1 MVDAPLTVPSRS
13 LLEQDLVRRLR
24 DVRSAGVSLD
34 VDAAGSVRDDL
45 LALPADGTVERV
57 MVLHSLV
64 ARVQALEI
72 AALADLSPAGPG
84 GPAPRQRVDGSWR
97 VPARADVAPAVV
109 DEVAP
114 ALHQGRESTRRRL
127 AEAEQLVRCLPRTH
141 RLLADGLV
149 GLDVARAVVGE
160 TARLTEAVAVAV
172 DAAAGEDLVGLTAAA
187 ARRLVGR
194 LAMSHDV
201 DAAARRV
208 RAAVAERRVE
218 HRPLVDGTGELRL
231 VGPAPDVRALHE
243 VLTRR
248 ARDRSLPGSDVDPY
262 ADPTDPSDGT
272 EPARSAGRPR
282 GPAEDRRSMDARRF
296 DVAVAALLAGPP
308 SRDREPSPVVELA
321 VGVSTLL
328 GLDDSPGELSG
339 HGPVPAV
346 VARAW
351 ARRGR
356 LRRFFTD
363 PATGAVI
370 GVDGHTYPPGTV
382 PVPTRE
388 PPSGP
393 SDGDPPGRDGDDPG
407 GGGPCPSTGS
417 GYRIP
422 VALRR
427 VVTAA
432 LPRCVAPGC
441 SVPATRCDLDHRVPW
456 PAGPTCACNLAP
468 LCRTHHRMKTFRGWD
483 VRVGRADGPEPM
495 GGRPGQTHG
504 RPDGTVTWTSPPGAV
519 HEVSPGRRWS
529 VLATDPDA
537 ADRAAVRR
545 RARRERTG
553 ERDGGG
559 SADGVGLDVAVL
571 LDRVAHGGSSNDPL
585 HGETPGAAR
594 RVACWA
600 ADLGPPPF

>member
-1 MVDAPLTVPSRS
+1 MIGAPLTAASRS
-13 LLEQDLVRRLR
+13 LLDQRLAHRLR
-24 DVRSAGVSLD
+24 GVRAAGLSGVDQHPEPDGDVGVDGD
-34 VDAAGSVRDDL
+34 VDTAGSVRDDL
-45 LALPADGTVERV
+45 LALSADGTVERA

-72 AALADLSPAGPG
+72 AALADLVSPAGTG
-84 GPAPRQRVDGSWR
+84 GPAPREQADGSWR
-97 VPARADVAPAVV
+97 VPARAEVAPAVV

-114 ALHQGRESTRRRL
+114 ALHQGRETTRRRL

-160 TARLTEAVAVAV
+160 TACLPESVAVAV
-172 DAAAGEDLVGLTAAA
+172 DTAAGDHLVGLTAAA
-187 ARRLVGR
+187 ARRLVG
-194 LAMSHDV
+194 
-201 DAAARRV
+201 
-208 RAAVAERRVE
+208 
-218 HRPLVDGTGELRL
+218 
-231 VGPAPDVRALHE
+231 PAPDVRALHD

-248 ARDRSLPGSDVDPY
+248 AEDRSLPGSDVDPY
-262 ADPTDPSDGT
+262 ADLT
-272 EPARSAGRPR
+272 EPSVRD
-282 GPAEDRRSMDARRF
+282 DRRSLDARRF

-308 SRDREPSPVVELA
+308 GRDRGPAPVVELA

-363 PATGAVI
+363 PATGAVV

-382 PVPTRE
+382 PVLARGRPE
-388 PPSGP
+388 GPPG
-393 SDGDPPGRDGDDPG
+393 DDPPGRDQGGDDPG
-407 GGGPCPSTGS
+407 GGPCPSAGS

-427 VVTAA
+427 AVTAA

-441 SVPATRCDLDHRVPW
+441 SVPASRCDLDHRVPW

-468 LCRTHHRMKTFRGWD
+468 LCRTHHRMKTFRGWQ
-483 VRVGRADGPEPM
+483 VRAGGADGSEPM
-495 GGRPGQTHG
+495 SGRPGQTYG
-504 RPDGTVTWTSPPGAV
+504 RPDGTVTWTSPTGAV
-519 HEVSPGRRWS
+519 HEVRPERRWS
-529 VLATDPDA
+529 ALATDPDA

-545 RARRERTG
+545 RARRRRTG
-553 ERDGGG
+553 GRGGPDDAG
-559 SADGVGLDVAVL
+559 GAGPDVIVL
-571 LDRVAHGGSSNDPL
+571 LDRVADVRAPGEPRDD
-585 HGETPGAAR
+585 ETPGAVVR
-594 RVACWA
+594 RVARWP
-600 ADLGPPPF
+600 ADLGAPPF